1 MATFNNSRYMACFE
15 IKGMYLP
22 KTIYILSTNK
32 CDKIVH
38 CVNRE
43 GKEKKEEASPNSIE
57 QWHYQL

>member
-1 MATFNNSRYMACFE
+1 MATFNYSRYMACLE

-22 KTIYILSTNK
+22 KTILIYK